1 MIKQFTRDAVNSK
14 ALIVHSCGFDSV
26 PSDLCTLLAVQ
37 KLKSSGNDVKVGKV
51 ISSFK
56 MKGGP
61 SGGTILT
68 MLTAVGDK
76 SSENQAVNRNPF
88 ALSPSA
94 FPFNSKFT
102 LLSCLYIFSV

>member
-1 MIKQFTRDAVNSK
+1 M
-14 ALIVHSCGFDSV
+14 HSCGFDSV